1 MDEPIEIT
9 AHTIETLL
17 DEGLLLD
24 VAEYLSHH
32 HPAESAEL
40 LESLAPEQIHDIFH
54 LLDRCVAPDI
64 FCYLPDSLQTDI
76 AALMTDDEL
85 TSMLER
91 LPPDE
96 RADLGRSI
104 PEERLFAILPNLAK
118 KERDEFK
125 ALAKYEDGTAGA
137 VMTTDYIAFPQS
149 LTVQQAIG
157 RIRLEGAQKKA
168 ISLIFVLDTG
178 RHLAGYLSLED
189 MILAKPL
196 ETLSDVMKPPV
207 AVITADADQEEAARV
222 ISKYGLIVLPVVD
235 KGGAIQGIVTHD
247 DAMSVVEEE
256 QTEDMERFMAIS
268 GEHADTSYLQT
279 SAAGQFRRR
288 VPWLIV
294 LALFDFVSGAVLHTF
309 QDTIAT
315 LMLLTFYM
323 PMLTDMGGNT
333 GSQSATVIVRALALG
348 EIDARD
354 TLRVLWKELRI
365 ALLLAL
371 CLAAIAFGRVIF
383 TTTGADLPATMSLF
397 TVGGVIALALAAQV
411 VSATLIGAL
420 LPLVSSAFRLDPA
433 LIASPALTTIVDI
446 TGLIIYFGMTK
457 TLLHL

>member
-1 MDEPIEIT
+1 MEDTTVTPD
-9 AHTIETLL
+9 TIQALL
-17 DEGLLLD
+17 DEGLLVD
-24 VAEYLSHH
+24 VADYLSRH

-40 LESLAPEQIHDIFH
+40 IEALEADKIHSIFRHIDPNAAP
-54 LLDRCVAPDI
+54 AI
-64 FCYLPDSLQTDI
+64 FCELPDSLQTDI
-76 AALMTDDEL
+76 AELMSDEEL
-85 TSMLER
+85 SSMLSR

-104 PEERLFAILPNLAK
+104 PEERLADMLPRLAK
-118 KERDEFK
+118 KERDELK
-125 ALAKYEDGTAGA
+125 ALATYEDGTAGS

-168 ISLIFVLDTG
+168 IALIFVLDTG
-178 RHLAGYLSLED
+178 RHLSGYLTLED
-189 MILAKPL
+189 LILAKPFQSL
-196 ETLSDVMKPPV
+196 TDVSKPPV

-222 ISKYGLIVLPVVD
+222 IGKYSLFVLPVVD
-235 KGGAIQGIVTHD
+235 KSGAILGIITHD
-247 DAMSVVEEE
+247 DAMNVVEEE

-268 GEHADTSYLQT
+268 GEHADTAYLQT
-279 SAAGQFRRR
+279 DALSQFRRR

-294 LALFDFVSGAVLHTF
+294 LALFDFVSGAVLQSF

-354 TLRVLWKELRI
+354 TFRVLWKEFRI
-365 ALLLAL
+365 SLLLAV
-371 CLAAIAFGRVIF
+371 CLGAIAFTRVMI
-383 TTTGADLPATMSLF
+383 TTHGGDLPLDMSLF
-397 TVGGVIALALAAQV
+397 TVGSVIALALAAQV
-411 VSATLIGAL
+411 ISATLIGAL
-420 LPLVSSAFRLDPA
+420 LPLISAAFRLDPA

-446 TGLIIYFGMTK
+446 TGLVIYFGLTK
-457 TLLHL
+457 ALLHL

>member
-1 MDEPIEIT
+1 MEDTAEIT
-9 AHTIETLL
+9 QHTIETLL
-17 DEGLLLD
+17 DEGLLID

-40 LESLAPEQIHDIFH
+40 IEALTAEQIHDIF
-54 LLDRCVAPDI
+54 LRLDRDKAPDI
-64 FCYLPDSLQTDI
+64 FCELPDSLQTDI
-76 AALMTDDEL
+76 AALMSDAEL

-104 PEERLFAILPNLAK
+104 PEERLLDILPRLAK
-118 KERDEFK
+118 KERDELK
-125 ALAKYEDGTAGA
+125 ALATYEDGTVGS

-149 LTVQQAIG
+149 LTVQQAIS

-168 ISLIFVLDTG
+168 LSLIFVLDAG

-196 ETLSDVMKPPV
+196 EKLGEVLKPPV

-222 ISKYGLIVLPVVD
+222 IGKYGLIVLPVVD
-235 KGGAIQGIVTHD
+235 KGGAILGIITHD

-288 VPWLIV
+288 VPWLVV
-294 LALFDFVSGAVLHTF
+294 LALFDFVSGAVLHSF
-309 QDTIAT
+309 SDTIST

-354 TLRVLWKELRI
+354 TLRVLWKELCI
-365 ALLLAL
+365 SLLLAL

-383 TTTGADLPATMSLF
+383 TTSSSDLPAAMSLF

-420 LPLVSSAFRLDPA
+420 LPLVSSAFHLDPA

-446 TGLIIYFGMTK
+446 TGLVIYFGMTK
-457 TLLHL
+457 ALLHL